1 MTNLNATA
9 SQGPGTACNRQGP
22 RAITRIFAFLEGLM
36 HAHRSRREAEHLASL
51 SDYLLKDI
59 GITRSDI
66 DMVVR
71 GGRWHG

>member
-9 SQGPGTACNRQGP
+9 SQEPGIACNRQDR
-22 RAITRIFAFLEGLM
+22 RAVVRMFAFLERLVQ
-36 HAHRSRREAEHLASL
+36 AYRSRREAEHLAGL

-66 DMVVR
+66 DLVVR
-71 GGRWHG
+71 SGRRHG